1 MWLILAPSESRMRRR
16 PWYAPPFQDWSVM
29 DPGVS
34 SATRS
39 AGVAEESLP
48 FGLALAGRQPLL
60 MRVKAASSAMW
71 IGVENLTRNRRCAEL
86 KAVLGMTY
94 RPVGKWRCQP
104 WNRPRLNASIWRH
117 ALLMLSYVWL
127 NNGDA
132 MHHHAKSPPPSG
144 KIRSITRSRSSEE

>member
-16 PWYAPPFQDWSVM
+16 PWYAPPFQDWSVI

-48 FGLALAGRQPLL
+48 SGLALAGRQPLL
-60 MRVKAASSAMW
+60 RRVKAASSARW

-94 RPVGKWRCQP
+94 RPVGNGAP
-104 WNRPRLNASIWRH
+104 SRPTHPALIRAS
-117 ALLMLSYVWL
+117 AATS
-127 NNGDA
+127 
-132 MHHHAKSPPPSG
+132 
-144 KIRSITRSRSSEE
+144 